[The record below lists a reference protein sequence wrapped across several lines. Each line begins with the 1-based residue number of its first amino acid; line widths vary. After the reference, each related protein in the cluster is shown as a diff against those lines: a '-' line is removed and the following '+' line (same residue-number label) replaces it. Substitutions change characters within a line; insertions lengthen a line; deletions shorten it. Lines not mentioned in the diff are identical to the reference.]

1 MDSRERKV
9 TEIMK
14 GPKGSHQSRKK
25 FWKFLLPCHFPFMR
39 GDQETYLSILS

>member
-1 MDSRERKV
+1 MDSRERSV

-25 FWKFLLPCHFPFMR
+25 LWKLLPCHFPFMR
-39 GDQETYLSILS
+39 GDQETYLSLLS